1 MCAQIAIITF
11 MLVTCLFVLSFYAG
25 YFLCGPTFFDL
36 SLFLY
41 EAFCYVGYMYV
52 LTSNIL

>member
-41 EAFCYVGYMYV
+41 GAFCYVGYMYV